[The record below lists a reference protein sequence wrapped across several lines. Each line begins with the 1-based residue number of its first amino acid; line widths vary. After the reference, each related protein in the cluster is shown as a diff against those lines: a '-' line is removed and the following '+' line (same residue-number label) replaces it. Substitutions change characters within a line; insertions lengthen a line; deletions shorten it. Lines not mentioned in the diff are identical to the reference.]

1 MRPLVNR
8 GEMPEVR
15 DLGKGLWIWRARH
28 YGWTA
33 DADWQPV
40 VTSTFVQSGGE
51 RLVIDPIVPT
61 PEPIEVWQRLEKVPP
76 TAVAITMPDHVRD
89 VSIFARRFRAKA
101 FGPMFFF
108 PDDLP
113 SVKLESVVPGSKLP
127 CGAVALYDARG
138 RLETPFWLPEQKVI
152 VFGDALTERS
162 GELHVWNSPWHRTRE
177 LPALQAML
185 ELPVEK
191 VIISH
196 ADVDP
201 VHTRSDFERALSL
214 PPWEG

>member
-1 MRPLVNR
+1 LVVH
-8 GEMPEVR
+8 GERPEVR
-15 DLGKGLWIWRARH
+15 ELGHGLWIWRTRH
-28 YGWTA
+28 YGWRA

-40 VTSTFVQSGGE
+40 VTSTSVESGKE

-61 PEPIEVWQRLEKVPP
+61 PDPVKAWERLEKSPP

-89 VSIFARRFRAKA
+89 ISIFARRFQAKA

-108 PDDLP
+108 PDQMP
-113 SVKLESVVPGSKLP
+113 NVKLEPVAADSKLP
-127 CGAVALYDARG
+127 GGAVALYDARG
-138 RLETPFWLPEQKVI
+138 RLETPFWLPEHGVI

-162 GELHVWNSPWHRTRE
+162 GELRVWDSPWHVKRE
-177 LPALQAML
+177 LPALRAML
-185 ELPVEK
+185 ELPFEK

-196 ADVDP
+196 ADEEP
-201 VHTRSDFERALSL
+201 VHTRSDFERALTL